1 MTYTLEVRDHAGNIT
16 AKITFATE
24 SEAYDAMPDYEDAG
38 MTCTVWRNEW

>member
-16 AKITFATE
+16 GKFTYQSE
-24 SEAYDAMPDYEDAG
+24 EEAYAAMPDFEADG